1 MGKKS
6 STNKKIGSSVSA
18 VLMHV
23 FYNCMKIQDQVGIKE
38 NSEYALTSW
47 RLLDRRGL
55 ISGQLL
61 IFVNK

>member
-1 MGKKS
+1 
-6 STNKKIGSSVSA
+6 
-18 VLMHV
+18 
-23 FYNCMKIQDQVGIKE
+23 MKIQDQVGIKE